1 MLCKKKTHGFTLI
14 ELLVSIAI
22 ISVLM
27 GILVPSLARA
37 KAKVRTVLCGT
48 NLRGIHRAMAAYAI
62 DFKDRLPPKYEI
74 KKTILTAKEIAEGK
88 RLNTLTDGIQ
98 IVLAPYAGDRVFQ
111 CPGDA
116 GSFEDA
122 TAVWRRR
129 GVSYDVKGVPP
140 KEYNNSTKAM
150 FWNKMNRKEDI
161 ATDVFKPWDAQD
173 AKKVQE
179 KISKGEMGPKLWH
192 NGVVNIVM
200 AEGHVISVKTKEQ
213 EHQAKGKTIKE

>member
-1 MLCKKKTHGFTLI
+1 MSGKANYRGFTLI
-14 ELLVSIAI
+14 EMLVTIAI

-37 KAKVRTVLCGT
+37 KTKVRTVLCGT
-48 NLRGIHRAMAAYAI
+48 NLRGIHRAIAAYAV

-74 KKTILTAKEIAEGK
+74 KKTTLTAKEIAEGK

-111 CPGDA
+111 CPGDL

-122 TAVWRRR
+122 TPVWRRR

-140 KEYNNSTKAM
+140 KDYANSAKAV

-161 ATDVFKPWDAQD
+161 ATDVFKPWDAAD

-192 NGVVNIVM
+192 NGAVNIVM
-200 AEGHVISVKTKEQ
+200 ADGQVITVKTKEQ
-213 EHQAKGKTIKE
+213 EHQAKGKVVKE